1 MTPLFILAPAP
12 NAPSID
18 TKATVEAQPLPTS
31 PPAGASAAE
40 REPAPGVTEP
50 TAPVS
55 AMPPR
60 ELAGFSLY
68 QPNYFVTGF
77 SAIGTKKGAP
87 DAKFQIS
94 IRYDL
99 VMPPSRRWRLTL
111 AYTQKSFWDIYA
123 SSSPFRETNYNP
135 EAFFQ
140 WDLAVGAL
148 RWLAAGYEHESDG
161 LGGAVSRSWDRIVA
175 RASFNV
181 GPIDVE
187 PTVWVPFGLSD
198 NPDILRAFGYGDL
211 LARLNL
217 GKGSHLELEGRIGNH
232 FDRGSIVFGADVG
245 IPQLFGANPDDGWWN
260 SFTPHLFA
268 QFWHGYGESLLL
280 YDVRTTAARA
290 GVMVRL

>member
-1 MTPLFILAPAP
+1 MTITLLLALSSGAP
-12 NAPSID
+12 PPSDAAPSPQM
-18 TKATVEAQPLPTS
+18 EPPPTS
-31 PPAGASAAE
+31 TASAPE
-40 REPAPGVTEP
+40 QPKR
-50 TAPVS
+50 
-55 AMPPR
+55 R

-68 QPNYFVTGF
+68 QPNYFVSGF
-77 SAIGTKKGAP
+77 GAIGTKGGAP

-99 VMPPSRRWRLTL
+99 VMPPSERWRVTF

-140 WDLAVGAL
+140 WDLAFGAL
-148 RWLAAGYEHESDG
+148 RWVSAGYEHESDG
-161 LGGAVSRSWDRIVA
+161 LGGDVSRSWDRFTA
-175 RASFNV
+175 RAGFNI
-181 GPIDVE
+181 GPIDIE

-198 NPDILRAFGYGDL
+198 NPDIRRSFGYGAL

-217 GKGSHLELEGRIGNH
+217 GKAAHLELEGRVGNH
-232 FDRGSIVFGADVG
+232 FDRGSIVFGADIG

-260 SFTPHLFA
+260 TFTPHLFA

>member
-1 MTPLFILAPAP
+1 MTPVIFAEAIARPVDTNGPTEAKPVPA
-12 NAPSID
+12 
-18 TKATVEAQPLPTS
+18 S
-31 PPAGASAAE
+31 PPANASSTE
-40 REPAPGVTEP
+40 GLPAPAAGEP
-50 TAPVS
+50 PTPVS
-55 AMPPR
+55 EVPPR

-68 QPNYFVTGF
+68 QPNYFVTGVG
-77 SAIGTKKGAP
+77 AIGEKNGAP

-148 RWLAAGYEHESDG
+148 RWVSAGYEHESDG
-161 LGGAVSRSWDRIVA
+161 LGGTVSRSWDRIVA
-175 RASFNV
+175 RASFDI

-187 PTVWVPFGLSD
+187 PTVWVPFALSD
-198 NPDILRAFGYGDL
+198 NPDIVRSFGYGDL

-217 GKGSHLELEGRIGNH
+217 GKASHLELEGRIGSH
-232 FDRGSIVFGADVG
+232 FDRASIVFGADVG

-260 SFTPHLFA
+260 AFTPHLFA

-280 YDVRTTAARA
+280 YDVCTTAARA